1 MTQRLLSSEYMHWV
15 KTLSGVRYNLAIS
28 GMVDYPLSEIPYQQE
43 DLLLSGAGSYGYE
56 PLKQIIA
63 QQYSVS
69 ADSVVTTLGASM
81 ANYLVMALLLKPGD
95 EVLIEYPA
103 YELLVSA
110 AKFLGADVKRFM
122 RRFDYGFHIN
132 PEEIKKTITPKT
144 RLIVLT
150 NLHNP
155 TSVYTDELTLLQV
168 GDIARSVNAH
178 VLVGEVYLTTMFDK
192 SFFTAASLGKEFIT
206 TNSLTKAYGL
216 SGMRLGW
223 ILAEPEI
230 TNKLWRLIDLL
241 YVNQTTLSERLG
253 VRAFQQIDKLATRSR
268 TILDQNR
275 VLLYQFLSS
284 RNELNCVLPSDGTI
298 VFPRL
303 KRGNV
308 DELSELLRT
317 KYETAFVPGK
327 FFDMPHHFRL
337 GLCGKP
343 ELFAEGLKRLG
354 MALDELHEKNSTI
367 E

>member
-1 MTQRLLSSEYMHWV
+1 MTQRFHSSEYMHWV
-15 KTLSGVRYNLAIS
+15 KTLSGVKYNLAIS
-28 GMVDYPLSEIPYQQE
+28 GMIDYPLSDIPYQQE
-43 DLLLSGAGSYGYE
+43 DLILSGTGSYGYE

-69 ADSVVTTLGASM
+69 TDSVVTTLGASM

-103 YELLVSA
+103 YELLVST

-132 PEEIKKTITPKT
+132 PEEIKKVITPKT

-155 TSVYTDELTLLQV
+155 TSVYTDEMTLLQV
-168 GDIARSVNAH
+168 GDIARSVNAQ
-178 VLVGEVYLTTMFDK
+178 VLVGEVYLPTMFDK
-192 SFFTAASLGKEFIT
+192 SFFTAASFGKEFIT
-206 TNSLTKAYGL
+206 TNSLTKAFGL
-216 SGMRLGW
+216 SGLRLGW

-230 TNKLWRLIDLL
+230 ANKLWRMIDLL
-241 YVNQTTLSERLG
+241 YVNQPTLSDKVG
-253 VRAFQQIDKLATRSR
+253 VRAFQSINTLRNRSR
-268 TILDQNR
+268 QILEKNR
-275 VLLYQFLSS
+275 SVLIEFLQT
-284 RNELNCVLPSDGTI
+284 RNDIDCVLPNYGTV

-303 KRGNV
+303 KKGNV
-308 DELSELLRT
+308 DVLFELLRS

-327 FFDMPHHFRL
+327 FFEMSHHFRL

-343 ELFAEGLKRLG
+343 DLFAEGLRRLG
-354 MALDELHEKNSTI
+354 LALNELD
-367 E
+367 